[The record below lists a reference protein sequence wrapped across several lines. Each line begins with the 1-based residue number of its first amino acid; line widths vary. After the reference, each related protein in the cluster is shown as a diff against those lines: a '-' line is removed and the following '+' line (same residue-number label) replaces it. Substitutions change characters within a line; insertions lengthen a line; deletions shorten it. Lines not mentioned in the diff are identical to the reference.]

1 MGSIGFEEQVAIVT
15 GSGRALGR
23 AYALDLARRGAKVV
37 INDLTRNNA
46 DAVVAEIQDAGGQA
60 VACYE
65 SVSTSAG
72 GRAIVETALDEFG
85 GLHSIIHNAGIV
97 WSGAIDEA
105 SDETLDAVLGVH
117 LNGAFN
123 IVRPAWSVMREQGY
137 GRVVLI
143 SSNSGMFARDNGA
156 PYAAAKA
163 GVFGLS
169 RALAHE
175 GATDGIVVNSM
186 MPLAQ
191 TGIFSDAPLAG
202 GPITTRVTGQL
213 KELYSLGVPPE
224 DVVPMATYLASSAC
238 DSGGHLYYACGR
250 GYAEVF
256 VAITEGWWPA
266 RDEEAITAEEIDE
279 HLAEIKR
286 RDEFTVPMSIAD
298 EFGVLIENIHKK
310 VDG

>member
-1 MGSIGFEEQVAIVT
+1 V
-15 GSGRALGR
+15 
-23 AYALDLARRGAKVV
+23 
-37 INDLTRNNA
+37 
-46 DAVVAEIQDAGGQA
+46 
-60 VACYE
+60 
-65 SVSTSAG
+65 
-72 GRAIVETALDEFG
+72 
-85 GLHSIIHNAGIV
+85 
-97 WSGAIDEA
+97 
-105 SDETLDAVLGVH
+105 GVH

-123 IVRPAWSVMREQGY
+123 VVRPAWNTMREQGY

-175 GATDGIVVNSM
+175 GAPDGIVVNSV

-191 TGIFSDAPLAG
+191 TGIFKGAPLAG

-213 KELYSLGVPPE
+213 KDLYALGVPPE
-224 DVVPMATYLASSAC
+224 DVVPMTTYLASSAC

-256 VAITEGWWPA
+256 VAITEGWWPT
-266 RDEEAITAEEIDE
+266 RGEEAITAEEIGE

-286 RDEFTVPMSIAD
+286 ADEYTVPMSIAD
-298 EFGVLIENIHKK
+298 EFGVLIEKMRKK
-310 VDG
+310 ADA